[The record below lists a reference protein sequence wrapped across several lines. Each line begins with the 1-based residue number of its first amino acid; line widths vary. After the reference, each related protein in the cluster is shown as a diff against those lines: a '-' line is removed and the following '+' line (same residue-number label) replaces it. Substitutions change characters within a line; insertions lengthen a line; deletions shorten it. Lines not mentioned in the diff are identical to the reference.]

1 MHLSEI
7 WHSKKNDCRLSRTQ
21 VNTDPQ
27 VAGFKLDYMEVWNW
41 GTFNDKVYRMT
52 PHGNNSLLTGANASG
67 KSTLIDALLALLVP
81 LQNKRFYNQSSGAEK
96 KGNRTDITYF
106 FGNYGQQQEGES
118 GATSLKLRDKS
129 ARSVL
134 LATFNNSDGRVVTL
148 FQIRY
153 YSGEEL
159 RTVYGMAHKHLTIS
173 QNFATFDSN
182 GVWRKRMEKELNT
195 GSSKRIVE
203 FFNGP
208 KAYEEK
214 MLLVFGMRSDKAL
227 TLFNQIVGVKVLND
241 LDSFIRDNMLEE
253 RDAEEK
259 YKELRENFQ
268 NLMDAKTSIEKTK
281 EQIRQLES
289 IDRLAEDVLLIEK
302 SIKEL
307 QSEKDIVSYWFAVRT
322 VKLCQEHLERCKSE
336 LRQLDD
342 TIKANNAEKGRLDE
356 TKSNLEVAINSD
368 SVGQQIKDIE
378 KEIQNLKE
386 RFEER
391 KEKEEKY
398 NTLIHKLELPQG
410 VDSSTFQSN
419 KATAQKQK
427 MALQE
432 LLDNELAERK
442 RHLQNEKE
450 DIEANIKSH
459 VNTIKYLSEHN
470 NNISG
475 RVAEIRDEIIQ
486 HIGATADEIPFIGEL
501 IRLKDDEREW
511 ESAIERILHN
521 FALRLIVPEKYY
533 RKVNE
538 YVNYHNLRGRIV
550 YQRYNYDAALR
561 EFVNRHAQDNSLLN
575 KIEFK
580 PNAQYIDW
588 IEDRL
593 YSEFNYTCVDTL
605 EDFNHINEKA
615 VTKEGLIKA
624 KGGKHEKDDR
634 PEISRREH
642 YVLGWDNREKIA
654 AIKKEYDNL
663 CRQVTAKNKKI
674 KELDNKRKETEER
687 KETFSRLLDF
697 EKFDDIDWQSYSIRI
712 NEKKEEKKQL
722 ESTNDRVK
730 TLQELLEKVKLRI
743 KDIETQNQ
751 NISRK
756 QGMLDKDKKDTEER
770 CSKNSNALALM
781 DSVDVDEFEN
791 NHSELLLVGL
801 EDIEARHKSL
811 QNDIDKKIREKQAEK
826 SKKEDEAKSKI
837 IKFKNPTEE
846 ITTKFRNWRSDV
858 NSLPDSVEFISEYQ
872 NLLKKLNEE
881 ALPSFEKRFNK
892 YLHETVI
899 NNIYTF
905 RQFFKD
911 WESLINKTIN
921 QLNSYLRDIN
931 FNVYPE
937 TYIQLESS
945 KKRNVNIN
953 EFVQMLEKAIPNMRE
968 INSTIDGQRLHF
980 EQHVLP
986 LMQRLQDEKWRK
998 EVMDVRARFSYKA
1011 VEHYKADDQKRN
1023 TYESMG
1029 QLSGGEKA
1037 QLTYTIL
1044 GSAIAYQF
1052 GLTKHGCDS
1061 SFRFIAI
1068 DEAFRAQD
1076 EDKARYLI
1084 SLCKQL
1090 HLQLLVVTPSD
1101 NIHIVENDISYVHY
1115 VERKGNTSVLYNM
1128 PINQFKEE
1136 RQKTLE
1142 SK

>member
-1 MHLSEI
+1 MTHQTNLF
-7 WHSKKNDCRLSRTQ
+7 
-21 VNTDPQ
+21 NTDPQ

-81 LQNKRFYNQSSGAEK
+81 LQHKRFYNQSSGAEK

-148 FQIRY
+148 FQVRY

-356 TKSNLEVAINSD
+356 TKSDLEVAINSD

-427 MALQE
+427 VALQE

-538 YVNYHNLRGRIV
+538 YVNNHNLRGRIV

-634 PEISRREH
+634 PEISLREH

-697 EKFDDIDWQSYSIRI
+697 EKFDYIDWQSYSVRI
-712 NEKKEEKKQL
+712 NEKKEEKKKL

-730 TLQELLEKVKLRI
+730 TLQEQLEKVKLRI
-743 KDIETQNQ
+743 ADIETQNQ
-751 NISRK
+751 NLSRQ
-756 QGMLDKDKKDTEER
+756 QGMLDKAKKDTEER
-770 CSKNSNALALM
+770 CSKNSNTLALM

-811 QNDIDKKIREKQAEK
+811 QNDIDNKIRKKQAEK

-846 ITTKFRNWRSDV
+846 ITTKFRDWRSDV

-921 QLNSYLRDIN
+921 QLNSYLRNIN

-1011 VEHYKADDQKRN
+1011 VEHYKADDLKRN

-1115 VERKGNTSVLYNM
+1115 VERKDNTSVLYNM

-1136 RQKTLE
+1136 RQKVFE

>member
-1 MHLSEI
+1 MTHQTNLF
-7 WHSKKNDCRLSRTQ
+7 
-21 VNTDPQ
+21 NTDPQ

-148 FQIRY
+148 FQVRY

-182 GVWRKRMEKELNT
+182 GVWRKRLEKELNT

-268 NLMDAKTSIEKTK
+268 NLMDAKTNIEKTK
-281 EQIRQLES
+281 EQIRQLEP

-307 QSEKDIVSYWFAVRT
+307 QSEKDIISYWFAVRT

-336 LRQLDD
+336 LCQLDD
-342 TIKANNAEKGRLDE
+342 TIKANNAEKRRLDE
-356 TKSNLEVAINSD
+356 TKSSLEVAINSD

-378 KEIQNLKE
+378 KEIQNIKE

-391 KEKEEKY
+391 KKNEEKY

-419 KATAQKQK
+419 KVTFQKK
-427 MALQE
+427 KVALQE

-450 DIEANIKSH
+450 DIEANIKNH
-459 VNTIKYLSEHN
+459 FETIKYLREHK

-501 IRLKDDEREW
+501 IRLKDDERKW

-533 RKVNE
+533 RQVNE
-538 YVNYHNLRGRIV
+538 YVNNHNLRGRIV

-663 CRQVTAKNKKI
+663 CRQVTAK
-674 KELDNKRKETEER
+674 KEEINELNNKRKETEER

-697 EKFDDIDWQSYSIRI
+697 EKFDDIDWLSYSIRI
-712 NEKKEEKKQL
+712 NEKNEEKKQL

-730 TLQELLEKVKLRI
+730 TLQQQLEKVKQTISEIEDRKENLYGSKALLQ
-743 KDIETQNQ
+743 KDEEETQ
-751 NISRK
+751 K
-756 QGMLDKDKKDTEER
+756 R
-770 CSKNSNALALM
+770 CSDNTNALASM
-781 DSVDVDEFEN
+781 NPVDVDEFEN

-801 EDIEARHKSL
+801 ADMVARHKSL
-811 QNDIDKKIREKQAEK
+811 QNDIDNKIKNKQTEKN
-826 SKKEDEAKSKI
+826 KKENEGRSKI
-837 IKFKNPTEE
+837 IIFKNHSEE
-846 ITTKFRNWRSDV
+846 ITTKFRDWRSDV
-858 NSLPDSVEFISEYQ
+858 NSLPDSVELISEYQ
-872 NLLKKLNEE
+872 TFLKKLNEE

-968 INSTIDGQRLHF
+968 INSTIDGQRIHF

-986 LMQRLQDEKWRK
+986 LMQRLEDEKWRK

-1101 NIHIVENDISYVHY
+1101 NIHIVEGDISYVHY

-1136 RQKTLE
+1136 RQKTFE

>member
-1 MHLSEI
+1 MTHQTNLF
-7 WHSKKNDCRLSRTQ
+7 
-21 VNTDPQ
+21 NTDPQ

-41 GTFNDKVYRMT
+41 GTFNDKVYRMN

-96 KGNRTDITYF
+96 KGKRTDITYF

-118 GATSLKLRDKS
+118 GASSLKLRDKS

-281 EQIRQLES
+281 EQIRQLEP

-307 QSEKDIVSYWFAVRT
+307 QSEKDIISYWFAVRT

-419 KATAQKQK
+419 KAPAQKQK
-427 MALQE
+427 VALQE

-538 YVNYHNLRGRIV
+538 YVNNHNLRGRIV

-730 TLQELLEKVKLRI
+730 TLQEQLEKVKLRI

-770 CSKNSNALALM
+770 CSKNSKALALM

-811 QNDIDKKIREKQAEK
+811 QNDIDDKIRKQQAEK

-846 ITTKFRNWRSDV
+846 ITTKFRDWRSDV

>member
-1 MHLSEI
+1 MTHQTNLF
-7 WHSKKNDCRLSRTQ
+7 
-21 VNTDPQ
+21 NTDPQ

-634 PEISRREH
+634 QEINRREH

-663 CRQVTAKNKKI
+663 CRQVTAKNKEI
-674 KELDNKRKETEER
+674 KEFDNKRKETEER

-697 EKFDDIDWQSYSIRI
+697 EKFDYIDWQSYSVRI

-730 TLQELLEKVKLRI
+730 TLQEQLEKVKLRI

-770 CSKNSNALALM
+770 CSENSNALALM

-811 QNDIDKKIREKQAEK
+811 QNDIDNKIRKKQAEK

-846 ITTKFRNWRSDV
+846 ITTKFRDWRSDV

-872 NLLKKLNEE
+872 TFLKKLNEE

-1115 VERKGNTSVLYNM
+1115 VERKDNTSVLYNM

>member
-1 MHLSEI
+1 MTHQTNLF
-7 WHSKKNDCRLSRTQ
+7 
-21 VNTDPQ
+21 NTDPQ

-148 FQIRY
+148 FQVRY

-159 RTVYGMAHKHLTIS
+159 RTVYGMAHKPLTIS
-173 QNFATFDSN
+173 QNFAAFDSN
-182 GVWRKRMEKELNT
+182 GVWRKRMEKELNSE
-195 GSSKRIVE
+195 SSKRIIE

-214 MLLVFGMRSDKAL
+214 MLLEFGMRSDKAL

-281 EQIRQLES
+281 EQIRQLEP
-289 IDRLAEDVLLIEK
+289 IDRLAEDILLTDK

-322 VKLCQEHLERCKSE
+322 VKLCQEHLERCKSK

-342 TIKANNAEKGRLDE
+342 TINANNAEKIRLDE
-356 TKSNLEVAINSD
+356 KKSDLEVAIKSD
-368 SVGQQIKDIE
+368 TVGQQIKDIE
-378 KEIQNLKE
+378 KEIQNLTE

-391 KEKEEKY
+391 KKKEEKY
-398 NTLIHKLELPQG
+398 NILIHKLELPQ
-410 VDSSTFQSN
+410 DIDPSTFEKN
-419 KATAQKQK
+419 KTTAKEQKK
-427 MALQE
+427 ILTKK
-432 LLDNELAERK
+432 LDNELAERK
-442 RHLQNEKE
+442 RHLQNEKD
-450 DIEANIKSH
+450 DIEANIKNC
-459 VNTIKYLSEHN
+459 VETIKYLREHN

-533 RKVNE
+533 RQVNE
-538 YVNYHNLRGRIV
+538 YVNNHNLRGRIV
-550 YQRYNYDAALR
+550 YQRYNYSAALR
-561 EFVNRHAQDNSLLN
+561 EFTNRQAQDNSLLN

-580 PNAQYIDW
+580 PNDQYIDW
-588 IEDRL
+588 LEDRL
-593 YSEFNYTCVDTL
+593 HSEFNYACVDTL
-605 EDFNHINEKA
+605 EGFNHIDEKA

-624 KGGKHEKDDR
+624 RGGKHEKDDR
-634 PEISRREH
+634 PEINRREH

-663 CRQVTAKNKKI
+663 YRQVTAKNKEI

-697 EKFDDIDWQSYSIRI
+697 EKFDYIDWQSYSVRI
-712 NEKKEEKKQL
+712 NEKKEEKKKL

-730 TLQELLEKVKLRI
+730 TLQEQLEKVKLRI
-743 KDIETQNQ
+743 TDIETQNQ
-751 NISRK
+751 NLSRQ
-756 QGMLDKDKKDTEER
+756 QGMLDKAKKDTEER
-770 CSKNSNALALM
+770 CSESSNALALM

-791 NHSELLLVGL
+791 SNPDLLLVRL
-801 EDIEARHKSL
+801 ADIETRLKSM
-811 QNDIDKKIREKQAEK
+811 QNDIDNKIRNKQAEK
-826 SKKEDEAKSKI
+826 NRKEYEAKSKI

-846 ITTKFRNWRSDV
+846 ITTKFRDWRSDV

-872 NLLKKLNEE
+872 TLLKKLNEE
-881 ALPSFEKRFNK
+881 ALPSFEKKFNK
-892 YLHETVI
+892 YLQERLI

-921 QLNSYLRDIN
+921 QLNSYLKDIN

-953 EFVQMLEKAIPNMRE
+953 EFVQMLEKAIPNLRE
-968 INSTIDGQRLHF
+968 INSTIDGQRIHF
-980 EQHVLP
+980 EQNILP
-986 LMQRLQDEKWRK
+986 LMQRLQDEQWRK

-1011 VEHYKADDQKRN
+1011 VEYYKADDLKRN

-1115 VERKGNTSVLYNM
+1115 VERKGNASVLYNM

>member
-1 MHLSEI
+1 MTHQTNLF
-7 WHSKKNDCRLSRTQ
+7 
-21 VNTDPQ
+21 NTDPQ

-41 GTFNDKVYRMT
+41 GTFNDKVYRMN

-118 GATSLKLRDKS
+118 GATSLKLRNKS

-134 LATFNNSDGRVVTL
+134 LATFNNSDDRVVTL
-148 FQIRY
+148 FQVRY

-173 QNFATFDSN
+173 QNFADFDLN

-281 EQIRQLES
+281 EQIRQLEP
-289 IDRLAEDVLLIEK
+289 IDRLAEDILLTDK

-307 QSEKDIVSYWFAVRT
+307 QSEKDIVSYWFAVKT
-322 VKLCQEHLERCKSE
+322 VKLCQEKLERCKSE

-342 TIKANNAEKGRLDE
+342 TIKANNAEKERLEE
-356 TKSNLEVAINSD
+356 TKSSLEVAINSD
-368 SVGQQIKDIE
+368 SVGQQIKNIE
-378 KEIQNLKE
+378 KEIQNLTE

-391 KEKEEKY
+391 KKKEEKY
-398 NTLIHKLELPQG
+398 NTLIHKLELPQD

-427 MALQE
+427 VALQE

-450 DIEANIKSH
+450 DIEAYIKTH
-459 VNTIKYLSEHN
+459 VDTIKYLREHN

-533 RKVNE
+533 RQVNE
-538 YVNYHNLRGRIV
+538 YVNNHNLRGRIV

-561 EFVNRHAQDNSLLN
+561 EFVNKHAQDNSLLN

-634 PEISRREH
+634 PEINRREH

-663 CRQVTAKNKKI
+663 CSKVTAKKKEI
-674 KELDNKRKETEER
+674 KELDNKKKETEER

-712 NEKKEEKKQL
+712 NEKNEEKKQL

-730 TLQELLEKVKLRI
+730 TLQQQLEKVKLRI
-743 KDIETQNQ
+743 IDIETQNQ
-751 NISRK
+751 NLSRQ

-770 CSKNSNALALM
+770 CSENSNALALM
-781 DSVDVDEFEN
+781 DSVDVEEFEN
-791 NHSELLLVGL
+791 SNPDLLLVEL
-801 EDIEARHKSL
+801 ADLEARL
-811 QNDIDKKIREKQAEK
+811 RYMQNDIDNKIRNKQAEK
-826 SKKEDEAKSKI
+826 NRKEYEAKSKI

-846 ITTKFRNWRSDV
+846 ITTKFRDWRSDV
-858 NSLPDSVEFISEYQ
+858 NSLPDSVELISEYQ
-872 NLLKKLNEE
+872 TFLKKLNEE

-911 WESLINKTIN
+911 WESFINKTIE

-953 EFVQMLEKAIPNMRE
+953 EFVQILEKAIPNMRE

-986 LMQRLQDEKWRK
+986 LMQLLQDEKWRK

-1136 RQKTLE
+1136 RQKTFE

>member
-1 MHLSEI
+1 MTHQTNLF
-7 WHSKKNDCRLSRTQ
+7 
-21 VNTDPQ
+21 NTDPQ

-41 GTFNDKVYRMT
+41 GTFNDKVYRMN

-67 KSTLIDALLALLVP
+67 KSTLIDALLALIVP

-106 FGNYGQQQEGES
+106 FGNYGQQQEGEA

-148 FQIRY
+148 FQVRY

-173 QNFATFDSN
+173 QNFAAFDSN

-214 MLLVFGMRSDKAL
+214 ILLVFGMRSDKAL

-241 LDSFIRDNMLEE
+241 LDSFIRDNMLEARE
-253 RDAEEK
+253 AEEK

-281 EQIRQLES
+281 EQIRQLEP

-307 QSEKDIVSYWFAVRT
+307 QSEKYIVSYWFAVRT

-342 TIKANNAEKGRLDE
+342 TIKDNNAEKRRLDE
-356 TKSNLEVAINSD
+356 AKSSLEIAINSD

-378 KEIQNLKE
+378 KEIQNLTE

-391 KEKEEKY
+391 KKKEETY

-410 VDSSTFQSN
+410 VDFSTFQSN

-427 MALQE
+427 VALQE

-459 VNTIKYLSEHN
+459 VETIKYLHEHN

-521 FALRLIVPEKYY
+521 FALWLIVPEKYY

-538 YVNYHNLRGRIV
+538 YVNNHNLRGRIV
-550 YQRYNYDAALR
+550 YQRYNYSAALR
-561 EFVNRHAQDNSLLN
+561 EFANRLAQDNSLLN

-580 PNAQYIDW
+580 PNARYIDW

-634 PEISRREH
+634 PEINRREH

-663 CRQVTAKNKKI
+663 CRQVTAKNKEI

-687 KETFSRLLDF
+687 KEAFSSLLNFD
-697 EKFDDIDWQSYSIRI
+697 KFDDIDWQSYSIRI
-712 NEKKEEKKQL
+712 NEKKEEKKKL

-730 TLQELLEKVKLRI
+730 TLQEQLVLVKQRI
-743 KDIETQNQ
+743 TDIETQNQ
-751 NISRK
+751 NLSRQ
-756 QGMLDKDKKDTEER
+756 QGMLDKAKKDTEER
-770 CSKNSNALALM
+770 CSENSNALALM

-791 NHSELLLVGL
+791 SNPDLLLVGL
-801 EDIEARHKSL
+801 ADIETRLKSM
-811 QNDIDKKIREKQAEK
+811 QNDIDNKIKNKQAEK
-826 SKKEDEAKSKI
+826 NRKEYEAKSKI
-837 IKFKNPTEE
+837 MKFKNPTEE
-846 ITTKFRNWRSDV
+846 ITTKFRDWRSDV

-872 NLLKKLNEE
+872 TLLKKLNKE
-881 ALPSFEKRFNK
+881 ALPSFEKKFNK
-892 YLHETVI
+892 YLHDTLI

-911 WESLINKTIN
+911 WESLINKTIE
-921 QLNSYLRDIN
+921 QLNSYLKDID

-945 KKRNVNIN
+945 KKRNVNMN
-953 EFVQMLEKAIPNMRE
+953 EFVQMLEKAIPNLRE
-968 INSTIDGQRLHF
+968 INSTIDGQRIHF

-986 LMQRLQDEKWRK
+986 LMQRLEDEKWRR

-1011 VEHYKADDQKRN
+1011 VEYNKADNLKRN

-1136 RQKTLE
+1136 RQKTFE

>member
-1 MHLSEI
+1 MTHQTNLF
-7 WHSKKNDCRLSRTQ
+7 
-21 VNTDPQ
+21 NTDPQ

-561 EFVNRHAQDNSLLN
+561 EFVNRHAHDNSLLN

-730 TLQELLEKVKLRI
+730 TLQKLLEKVKLRI

-846 ITTKFRNWRSDV
+846 ITTKFRDWRSDV

-968 INSTIDGQRLHF
+968 INSTIDDQRLHF

>member
-1 MHLSEI
+1 MTHQTNLF
-7 WHSKKNDCRLSRTQ
+7 
-21 VNTDPQ
+21 NTDPQ

-41 GTFNDKVYRMT
+41 GTFNDKVYRMN

-106 FGNYGQQQEGES
+106 FGNYGQQQEGEA

-148 FQIRY
+148 FQVRY

-173 QNFATFDSN
+173 QNFAAFDSN

-214 MLLVFGMRSDKAL
+214 ILLVFGMRSDKAL

-241 LDSFIRDNMLEE
+241 LDSFIRDNMLEARE
-253 RDAEEK
+253 AEEK

-281 EQIRQLES
+281 EQIRQLEP

-307 QSEKDIVSYWFAVRT
+307 QSEKYIVSYWFAVRT

-342 TIKANNAEKGRLDE
+342 TIKANNAEKRRLDE
-356 TKSNLEVAINSD
+356 AKSSLEIAINSD

-378 KEIQNLKE
+378 KEIQNLTE

-391 KEKEEKY
+391 KKKEETY

-410 VDSSTFQSN
+410 VDFSTFQSN

-427 MALQE
+427 VALQE

-459 VNTIKYLSEHN
+459 VETIKYLHEHN

-521 FALRLIVPEKYY
+521 FALWLIVPEKYY

-538 YVNYHNLRGRIV
+538 YVNNHNLRGRIV
-550 YQRYNYDAALR
+550 YQRYNYSAALR
-561 EFVNRHAQDNSLLN
+561 EFANRLAQDNSLLN

-580 PNAQYIDW
+580 PNARYIDW

-634 PEISRREH
+634 PEINRREH

-663 CRQVTAKNKKI
+663 CRQVTAKNKEI
-674 KELDNKRKETEER
+674 KELDNKRKETEKR
-687 KETFSRLLDF
+687 KEAFSSLLNFD
-697 EKFDDIDWQSYSIRI
+697 KFDDIDWQSYSIRI
-712 NEKKEEKKQL
+712 NEKKEEKKKL

-730 TLQELLEKVKLRI
+730 TLQEQLEKVTRSKL
-743 KDIETQNQ
+743 DF
-751 NISRK
+751 
-756 QGMLDKDKKDTEER
+756 D
-770 CSKNSNALALM
+770 
-781 DSVDVDEFEN
+781 
-791 NHSELLLVGL
+791 
-801 EDIEARHKSL
+801 
-811 QNDIDKKIREKQAEK
+811 
-826 SKKEDEAKSKI
+826 
-837 IKFKNPTEE
+837 
-846 ITTKFRNWRSDV
+846 
-858 NSLPDSVEFISEYQ
+858 
-872 NLLKKLNEE
+872 
-881 ALPSFEKRFNK
+881 
-892 YLHETVI
+892 
-899 NNIYTF
+899 
-905 RQFFKD
+905 
-911 WESLINKTIN
+911 
-921 QLNSYLRDIN
+921 
-931 FNVYPE
+931 
-937 TYIQLESS
+937 
-945 KKRNVNIN
+945 
-953 EFVQMLEKAIPNMRE
+953 
-968 INSTIDGQRLHF
+968 
-980 EQHVLP
+980 
-986 LMQRLQDEKWRK
+986 
-998 EVMDVRARFSYKA
+998 
-1011 VEHYKADDQKRN
+1011 
-1023 TYESMG
+1023 
-1029 QLSGGEKA
+1029 
-1037 QLTYTIL
+1037 
-1044 GSAIAYQF
+1044 
-1052 GLTKHGCDS
+1052 
-1061 SFRFIAI
+1061 
-1068 DEAFRAQD
+1068 
-1076 EDKARYLI
+1076 
-1084 SLCKQL
+1084 
-1090 HLQLLVVTPSD
+1090 
-1101 NIHIVENDISYVHY
+1101 
-1115 VERKGNTSVLYNM
+1115 
-1128 PINQFKEE
+1128 
-1136 RQKTLE
+1136 
-1142 SK
+1142 

>member
-1 MHLSEI
+1 MTHQTNLF
-7 WHSKKNDCRLSRTQ
+7 
-21 VNTDPQ
+21 NTDPQ
-27 VAGFKLDYMEVWNW
+27 VAGFKPDYMEVWNW

-148 FQIRY
+148 FQVRY

-182 GVWRKRMEKELNT
+182 GVWRKRLEKELNT

-268 NLMDAKTSIEKTK
+268 NLMDAKTNIEKTK
-281 EQIRQLES
+281 EQIRQLEP

-307 QSEKDIVSYWFAVRT
+307 QSEKDIISYWFAVRT

-336 LRQLDD
+336 LCQLDD
-342 TIKANNAEKGRLDE
+342 TIKANNAEKRRLDE
-356 TKSNLEVAINSD
+356 TKSSLEVAINSD

-378 KEIQNLKE
+378 KEIQNIKE

-391 KEKEEKY
+391 KKNEEKY

-419 KATAQKQK
+419 KVTFQKK
-427 MALQE
+427 KVALQE

-450 DIEANIKSH
+450 DIEANIKNH
-459 VNTIKYLSEHN
+459 FETIKYLREHK

-501 IRLKDDEREW
+501 IRLKDDERKW

-533 RKVNE
+533 RQVNE
-538 YVNYHNLRGRIV
+538 YVNNHNLRGRIV

-663 CRQVTAKNKKI
+663 CRQVTAK
-674 KELDNKRKETEER
+674 KEEINELNNKRKETEER

-712 NEKKEEKKQL
+712 NEKNEEKKQL

-730 TLQELLEKVKLRI
+730 TLQQQLEKVKQTISEIEDRKENLYGSKALLQ
-743 KDIETQNQ
+743 KDEEETQ
-751 NISRK
+751 K
-756 QGMLDKDKKDTEER
+756 R
-770 CSKNSNALALM
+770 CSDNTNALASM
-781 DSVDVDEFEN
+781 NPVDVDEFEN

-801 EDIEARHKSL
+801 ADMVARHKSL
-811 QNDIDKKIREKQAEK
+811 QNDIDNKIKNKQTEKN
-826 SKKEDEAKSKI
+826 KKENEGRSKI
-837 IKFKNPTEE
+837 IIFKNPSEE
-846 ITTKFRNWRSDV
+846 ITTKFRDWRSDV
-858 NSLPDSVEFISEYQ
+858 NSLPDSVELISEYQ
-872 NLLKKLNEE
+872 TFLKKLNEE

-968 INSTIDGQRLHF
+968 INSTIDGQRIHF

-986 LMQRLQDEKWRK
+986 LMQRLEDEKWRK

-1101 NIHIVENDISYVHY
+1101 NIHIVEGDISYVHY

-1136 RQKTLE
+1136 RQKTFE

>member
-1 MHLSEI
+1 MTHQTNLF
-7 WHSKKNDCRLSRTQ
+7 
-21 VNTDPQ
+21 NTDQQ

-41 GTFNDKVYRMT
+41 GTFNDKVYRMN

-118 GATSLKLRDKS
+118 GASSLKLRDKS

-148 FQIRY
+148 FQVRY

-281 EQIRQLES
+281 EQIRQLEP

-307 QSEKDIVSYWFAVRT
+307 QSEKDIISYWFAVRT
-322 VKLCQEHLERCKSE
+322 VKLCQEKLERCKSE

-342 TIKANNAEKGRLDE
+342 TIKANNAEKRRLDE
-356 TKSNLEVAINSD
+356 EKSSLEVAINSD

-378 KEIQNLKE
+378 KEIQNLTERFKE
-386 RFEER
+386 RKR
-391 KEKEEKY
+391 KEEKY
-398 NTLIHKLELPQG
+398 NTLIHKLELPQD

-427 MALQE
+427 VALQE

-450 DIEANIKSH
+450 DIEANINSH
-459 VNTIKYLSEHN
+459 FETIKYLREHK

-501 IRLKDDEREW
+501 IRLKDDERKW

-533 RKVNE
+533 RQVNE
-538 YVNYHNLRGRIV
+538 YVNNHNLRGRIV

-642 YVLGWDNREKIA
+642 YVLGWDNHEKIA
-654 AIKKEYDNL
+654 AIKKEYENL
-663 CRQVTAKNKKI
+663 CSKVKAKNKEI

-712 NEKKEEKKQL
+712 NEKNEEKKQL

-730 TLQELLEKVKLRI
+730 TLQEQLEKVKQTI
-743 KDIETQNQ
+743 SDIED
-751 NISRK
+751 RK
-756 QGMLDKDKKDTEER
+756 ENLYGSKALLLKDEEETKKR
-770 CSKNSNALALM
+770 CSDNTNAQASM
-781 DSVDVDEFEN
+781 KPVDVDEFEN

-801 EDIEARHKSL
+801 EDIEARYKSL
-811 QNDIDKKIREKQAEK
+811 QNDIDNKIRNKQAEK
-826 SKKEDEAKSKI
+826 SKKENEGRSKI

-846 ITTKFRNWRSDV
+846 ITTKFRDWRSDV

-872 NLLKKLNEE
+872 TFLKKLNEE

>member
-1 MHLSEI
+1 MTHQTNLF
-7 WHSKKNDCRLSRTQ
+7 
-21 VNTDPQ
+21 NTDPQ

-148 FQIRY
+148 FQVRY

-182 GVWRKRMEKELNT
+182 GVWRKRLEKELNT

-268 NLMDAKTSIEKTK
+268 NLMDAKTNIEKTK
-281 EQIRQLES
+281 EQIRQLEP

-307 QSEKDIVSYWFAVRT
+307 QSEKDIISYWFAVRT

-336 LRQLDD
+336 LCQLDD
-342 TIKANNAEKGRLDE
+342 TIKANNAEKRRLDE
-356 TKSNLEVAINSD
+356 TKSSLEVAINSD

-378 KEIQNLKE
+378 KEIQNIKE

-391 KEKEEKY
+391 KKNEEKY

-419 KATAQKQK
+419 KVTFQKK
-427 MALQE
+427 KVALQE

-450 DIEANIKSH
+450 DIEANIKNH
-459 VNTIKYLSEHN
+459 FETIKYLREHK

-501 IRLKDDEREW
+501 IRLKDDERKW

-533 RKVNE
+533 RQVNE
-538 YVNYHNLRGRIV
+538 YVNNHNLRGRIV

-663 CRQVTAKNKKI
+663 CRQVTAK
-674 KELDNKRKETEER
+674 KEEINELNNKRKETEER

-712 NEKKEEKKQL
+712 NEKNEEKKQL

-730 TLQELLEKVKLRI
+730 TLQQQLEKVKQTISEIEDRKENLYGSKALLQ
-743 KDIETQNQ
+743 KDEEETQ
-751 NISRK
+751 K
-756 QGMLDKDKKDTEER
+756 R
-770 CSKNSNALALM
+770 CSDNTNALASM
-781 DSVDVDEFEN
+781 NPVAVDEFEN

-801 EDIEARHKSL
+801 ADMVARHKSL
-811 QNDIDKKIREKQAEK
+811 QNDIDNKIKNKQTEKN
-826 SKKEDEAKSKI
+826 KKENEGRSKI
-837 IKFKNPTEE
+837 IIFKNPSEE
-846 ITTKFRNWRSDV
+846 ITTKFRDWRSDV
-858 NSLPDSVEFISEYQ
+858 NSLPDSVELISEYQ
-872 NLLKKLNEE
+872 TFLKKLNEE

-968 INSTIDGQRLHF
+968 INSTIDGQRIHF

-986 LMQRLQDEKWRK
+986 LMQRLEDEKWRK

-1101 NIHIVENDISYVHY
+1101 NIHIVEGDISYVHY

-1136 RQKTLE
+1136 RQKTFE

>member
-1 MHLSEI
+1 MTHQTNLF
-7 WHSKKNDCRLSRTQ
+7 
-21 VNTDPQ
+21 NTDPQ

-41 GTFNDKVYRMT
+41 GTFNDKVYRMN

-106 FGNYGQQQEGES
+106 FGNYGQQQEGEA

-148 FQIRY
+148 FQVRY

-173 QNFATFDSN
+173 QNFAAFDSN

-214 MLLVFGMRSDKAL
+214 ILLVFGMRSDKAL

-268 NLMDAKTSIEKTK
+268 NLMDAKTNIEKTK
-281 EQIRQLES
+281 EQIRQLEP

-322 VKLCQEHLERCKSE
+322 VKLCQEHLESCKSE

-342 TIKANNAEKGRLDE
+342 RIKANNAEKRRLDE
-356 TKSNLEVAINSD
+356 EKSSLEVAINSD

-378 KEIQNLKE
+378 KEILNLTE

-391 KEKEEKY
+391 KKKEEKY

-427 MALQE
+427 VALQE
-432 LLDNELAERK
+432 LLDNELSERN
-442 RHLQNEKE
+442 RHLKNEKE
-450 DIEANIKSH
+450 DIKANIKSH
-459 VNTIKYLSEHN
+459 AETIKYLHEHN

-501 IRLKDDEREW
+501 ISLKDDEREW

-533 RKVNE
+533 RQVNE
-538 YVNYHNLRGRIV
+538 YVNNHNLRGRIV
-550 YQRYNYDAALR
+550 YQRYNYSAALR
-561 EFVNRHAQDNSLLN
+561 EFANRQAQDNSLLN
-575 KIEFK
+575 KIDFK
-580 PNAQYIDW
+580 PNAKYIDW

-605 EDFNHINEKA
+605 EDFNHINENA

-624 KGGKHEKDDR
+624 RGGKHEKDDR
-634 PEISRREH
+634 REINRREH

-654 AIKKEYDNL
+654 AIKKEYENL
-663 CRQVTAKNKKI
+663 LSQLTIKNNDL

-712 NEKKEEKKQL
+712 NEKNEEKKQL

-730 TLQELLEKVKLRI
+730 TLQQQLEKIKLRI
-743 KDIETQNQ
+743 TDIETQNQ
-751 NISRK
+751 NLSRQ
-756 QGMLDKDKKDTEER
+756 QGVLDKAKKDTEER
-770 CSKNSNALALM
+770 CSENSNALALM
-781 DSVDVDEFEN
+781 DTVDVDEFEN
-791 NHSELLLVGL
+791 SNPDLLLVGL
-801 EDIEARHKSL
+801 ADLEARLRSM
-811 QNDIDKKIREKQAEK
+811 QNKVDNKIKNKQTEKNR
-826 SKKEDEAKSKI
+826 KENEVRSKI
-837 IKFKNPTEE
+837 IKFKNPSEE
-846 ITTKFRNWRSDV
+846 ITTKFRDWRSDV

-872 NLLKKLNEE
+872 TFLKKLNEE

-911 WESLINKTIN
+911 WESLINKTIK

-968 INSTIDGQRLHF
+968 INSTIDGQRIHF

-986 LMQRLQDEKWRK
+986 LMQRLQDEMWRK

-1011 VEHYKADDQKRN
+1011 VELYKADDQKRN

-1101 NIHIVENDISYVHY
+1101 NIHIVEKDISYVHY
-1115 VERKGNTSVLYNM
+1115 VERKGNASVLYNM

-1136 RQKTLE
+1136 RQKTFE

>member
-1 MHLSEI
+1 MTHQTNLF
-7 WHSKKNDCRLSRTQ
+7 
-21 VNTDPQ
+21 NTDPQ
-27 VAGFKLDYMEVWNW
+27 VAGFKLDCMEVWNW

-81 LQNKRFYNQSSGAEK
+81 LQHKRFYNQSSGAEK

-148 FQIRY
+148 FQVRY

-173 QNFATFDSN
+173 QNFAAFDSN
-182 GVWRKRMEKELNT
+182 GVWRKQMEKEMNS

-268 NLMDAKTSIEKTK
+268 NLMDAKTNIEKTK
-281 EQIRQLES
+281 EQIRQLEP

-302 SIKEL
+302 SIKEQ
-307 QSEKDIVSYWFAVRT
+307 QSEKDIISYWFAVRT
-322 VKLCQEHLERCKSE
+322 VKLCQEHLERCNSE

-378 KEIQNLKE
+378 KEITNLTE

-427 MALQE
+427 VALQE

-538 YVNYHNLRGRIV
+538 YVNNHNLRGRIV

-654 AIKKEYDNL
+654 AIKKEYENL
-663 CRQVTAKNKKI
+663 CSQLTVKNNEI

-697 EKFDDIDWQSYSIRI
+697 EKFDYIDWQSYSVRI
-712 NEKKEEKKQL
+712 NEKKEEKKKL

-730 TLQELLEKVKLRI
+730 TLQEQLEKVKQTI
-743 KDIETQNQ
+743 SDIED
-751 NISRK
+751 RK
-756 QGMLDKDKKDTEER
+756 ENLYGSKALLLKDEEETKKR
-770 CSKNSNALALM
+770 CSYNTNAQASM
-781 DSVDVDEFEN
+781 KPVDVDEFEN

-811 QNDIDKKIREKQAEK
+811 QNDIDNKIRNKQAEK

-846 ITTKFRNWRSDV
+846 ITTKFRDWRSDV

-872 NLLKKLNEE
+872 TFLKKLNKE

-892 YLHETVI
+892 YLQETVI

-1011 VEHYKADDQKRN
+1011 VEHYKADDLKRN

>member
-1 MHLSEI
+1 MTHQTNLF
-7 WHSKKNDCRLSRTQ
+7 
-21 VNTDPQ
+21 NTDPQ

-41 GTFNDKVYRMT
+41 GTFNDKVYRMN

-67 KSTLIDALLALLVP
+67 KSTLIDALLALIVP

-106 FGNYGQQQEGES
+106 FGNYGQQQEGEA

-148 FQIRY
+148 FQVRY

-173 QNFATFDSN
+173 QNFAAFDSN

-214 MLLVFGMRSDKAL
+214 ILLVFGMRSDKAL

-241 LDSFIRDNMLEE
+241 LDSFIRDNMLEARE
-253 RDAEEK
+253 AEEK

-281 EQIRQLES
+281 EQIRQLEP

-307 QSEKDIVSYWFAVRT
+307 QSEKYIVSYWFAVRT

-342 TIKANNAEKGRLDE
+342 TIKDNNAEKRRLDE
-356 TKSNLEVAINSD
+356 AKSSLEIAINSD

-378 KEIQNLKE
+378 KEIQNLTE

-391 KEKEEKY
+391 KKKEETY

-410 VDSSTFQSN
+410 VDFSTFQSN

-427 MALQE
+427 VALQE

-459 VNTIKYLSEHN
+459 VETIKYLHEHN

-521 FALRLIVPEKYY
+521 FALWLIVPEKYY

-538 YVNYHNLRGRIV
+538 YVNNHNLRGRIV
-550 YQRYNYDAALR
+550 YQRYNYSAALR
-561 EFVNRHAQDNSLLN
+561 EFANRLAQDNSLLN

-580 PNAQYIDW
+580 PNARYIDW

-634 PEISRREH
+634 PEINRREH

-663 CRQVTAKNKKI
+663 CRQVTAKNKEI

-687 KETFSRLLDF
+687 KEAFSSLLNFD
-697 EKFDDIDWQSYSIRI
+697 KFDDIDWQSYSIRI
-712 NEKKEEKKQL
+712 NEKKEEKKKL

-730 TLQELLEKVKLRI
+730 TLQEQLEKVKQRI
-743 KDIETQNQ
+743 TDIETQNQ
-751 NISRK
+751 NLSRQ
-756 QGMLDKDKKDTEER
+756 QGMLDKAKKDTEER
-770 CSKNSNALALM
+770 CSENSNALALM

-791 NHSELLLVGL
+791 SNPDLLLVGL
-801 EDIEARHKSL
+801 ADIETRLKSM
-811 QNDIDKKIREKQAEK
+811 QNDIDNKIKNKQAEK
-826 SKKEDEAKSKI
+826 NRKEYEAKSKI
-837 IKFKNPTEE
+837 MKFKNPTEE
-846 ITTKFRNWRSDV
+846 ITTKFRDWRSDV

-872 NLLKKLNEE
+872 TLLKKLNKE
-881 ALPSFEKRFNK
+881 ALPSFEKKFNK
-892 YLHETVI
+892 YLHDTLI

-911 WESLINKTIN
+911 WESLINKTIE
-921 QLNSYLRDIN
+921 QLNSYLKDID

-945 KKRNVNIN
+945 KKRNVNMN
-953 EFVQMLEKAIPNMRE
+953 EFVQMLEKAIPNLRE
-968 INSTIDGQRLHF
+968 INSTIDGQRIHF

-986 LMQRLQDEKWRK
+986 LMQRLEDEKWRR

-1011 VEHYKADDQKRN
+1011 VEYNKADNLKRN

-1068 DEAFRAQD
+1068 DEVFRAQD

-1136 RQKTLE
+1136 RQKTFE

>member
-1 MHLSEI
+1 MTHQTNLF
-7 WHSKKNDCRLSRTQ
+7 
-21 VNTDPQ
+21 NTDPQ

-41 GTFNDKVYRMT
+41 GTFNDKVYRMN

-106 FGNYGQQQEGES
+106 FGNYGQQQEGEA

-148 FQIRY
+148 FQVRY

-173 QNFATFDSN
+173 QNFAAFDSN

-214 MLLVFGMRSDKAL
+214 ILLVFGMRSDKAL

-241 LDSFIRDNMLEE
+241 LDSFIRDNMLEARE
-253 RDAEEK
+253 AEEK

-268 NLMDAKTSIEKTK
+268 NLMDAKTSIEKTN
-281 EQIRQLES
+281 EQIRQLEP

-307 QSEKDIVSYWFAVRT
+307 QSEKYIVSYWFAVRT
-322 VKLCQEHLERCKSE
+322 VKLCQEHLEKCKSE

-342 TIKANNAEKGRLDE
+342 TIKANNAEKRRLDE
-356 TKSNLEVAINSD
+356 AKSSLEIAINSD

-378 KEIQNLKE
+378 KEIQNLTE

-391 KEKEEKY
+391 KKKEETY

-410 VDSSTFQSN
+410 VDFSTFQSN

-427 MALQE
+427 VALQE

-459 VNTIKYLSEHN
+459 VETIKYLHEHN

-521 FALRLIVPEKYY
+521 FALWLIVPEKYY

-538 YVNYHNLRGRIV
+538 YVNNHNLRGRIV
-550 YQRYNYDAALR
+550 YQRYNYSAALR
-561 EFVNRHAQDNSLLN
+561 EFANRLAQDNSLLN

-580 PNAQYIDW
+580 TNARYIDW

-634 PEISRREH
+634 PEINRREH

-663 CRQVTAKNKKI
+663 CRQVTAKNKEI
-674 KELDNKRKETEER
+674 KELDNKIKETEER
-687 KETFSRLLDF
+687 KEAFSSLLNFD
-697 EKFDDIDWQSYSIRI
+697 KFDDIDWQSYSIRI
-712 NEKKEEKKQL
+712 NEKKEEKKKL

-730 TLQELLEKVKLRI
+730 TLQEQLEKVTRSKL
-743 KDIETQNQ
+743 DF
-751 NISRK
+751 
-756 QGMLDKDKKDTEER
+756 D
-770 CSKNSNALALM
+770 
-781 DSVDVDEFEN
+781 
-791 NHSELLLVGL
+791 
-801 EDIEARHKSL
+801 
-811 QNDIDKKIREKQAEK
+811 
-826 SKKEDEAKSKI
+826 
-837 IKFKNPTEE
+837 
-846 ITTKFRNWRSDV
+846 
-858 NSLPDSVEFISEYQ
+858 
-872 NLLKKLNEE
+872 
-881 ALPSFEKRFNK
+881 
-892 YLHETVI
+892 
-899 NNIYTF
+899 
-905 RQFFKD
+905 
-911 WESLINKTIN
+911 
-921 QLNSYLRDIN
+921 
-931 FNVYPE
+931 
-937 TYIQLESS
+937 
-945 KKRNVNIN
+945 
-953 EFVQMLEKAIPNMRE
+953 
-968 INSTIDGQRLHF
+968 
-980 EQHVLP
+980 
-986 LMQRLQDEKWRK
+986 
-998 EVMDVRARFSYKA
+998 
-1011 VEHYKADDQKRN
+1011 
-1023 TYESMG
+1023 
-1029 QLSGGEKA
+1029 
-1037 QLTYTIL
+1037 
-1044 GSAIAYQF
+1044 
-1052 GLTKHGCDS
+1052 
-1061 SFRFIAI
+1061 
-1068 DEAFRAQD
+1068 
-1076 EDKARYLI
+1076 
-1084 SLCKQL
+1084 
-1090 HLQLLVVTPSD
+1090 
-1101 NIHIVENDISYVHY
+1101 
-1115 VERKGNTSVLYNM
+1115 
-1128 PINQFKEE
+1128 
-1136 RQKTLE
+1136 
-1142 SK
+1142 

>member
-1 MHLSEI
+1 MTHQTNLF
-7 WHSKKNDCRLSRTQ
+7 
-21 VNTDPQ
+21 NTDPQ

-81 LQNKRFYNQSSGAEK
+81 LQHKRFYNQSSGAEK

-148 FQIRY
+148 FQVRY

-427 MALQE
+427 VALQE

-538 YVNYHNLRGRIV
+538 YVNNHNLRGRIV
-550 YQRYNYDAALR
+550 YQRYNYSAALR
-561 EFVNRHAQDNSLLN
+561 EFANRLAQDNSLLN

-580 PNAQYIDW
+580 PNARYIDW

-730 TLQELLEKVKLRI
+730 TLQEQLEKVKLRI

-811 QNDIDKKIREKQAEK
+811 QNDIDDKIRKKQAEK

-846 ITTKFRNWRSDV
+846 ITTKFRDWRSDV

-945 KKRNVNIN
+945 KKRNININ

>member
-1 MHLSEI
+1 MS
-7 WHSKKNDCRLSRTQ
+7 
-21 VNTDPQ
+21 P
-27 VAGFKLDYMEVWNW
+27 Y
-41 GTFNDKVYRMT
+41 
-52 PHGNNSLLTGANASG
+52 GNNSLLTGANASG
-67 KSTLIDALLALLVP
+67 KSTLIDALLTLLVP
-81 LQNKRFYNQSSGAEK
+81 QQRKRFYNQSSGTEK

-118 GATSLKLRDKS
+118 GATSLKLRDKN

-134 LATFNNSDGRVVTL
+134 LATFNNSDGKVVTL
-148 FQIRY
+148 FQVRY

-159 RTVYGMAHKHLTIS
+159 RTVYGMAHKPLTIS
-173 QNFATFDSN
+173 QNFAAFDSN
-182 GVWRKRMEKELNT
+182 GVWRKRMEKELNSE
-195 GSSKRIVE
+195 SSKRIIE

-214 MLLVFGMRSDKAL
+214 MLLEFGMRSDKAL

-281 EQIRQLES
+281 EQIRQLEP
-289 IDRLAEDVLLIEK
+289 IDRLAEDILLTGK

-322 VKLCQEHLERCKSE
+322 VKLCQEYLERCKSK

-342 TIKANNAEKGRLDE
+342 TINANNAEKIRLDE
-356 TKSNLEVAINSD
+356 KKSDLEVAIKSD
-368 SVGQQIKDIE
+368 TVGQQIKDIE
-378 KEIQNLKE
+378 KEIQNLTE

-391 KEKEEKY
+391 KKKEEKY
-398 NTLIHKLELPQG
+398 NILIHKLELPQ
-410 VDSSTFQSN
+410 DIDPSTFEKN
-419 KATAQKQK
+419 KTTAKEQKK
-427 MALQE
+427 ILTKK
-432 LLDNELAERK
+432 LDNELAERK
-442 RHLQNEKE
+442 RHLQNEKD
-450 DIEANIKSH
+450 DIEANIKNC
-459 VNTIKYLSEHN
+459 VETIKYLREHN

-533 RKVNE
+533 RQVNE
-538 YVNYHNLRGRIV
+538 YVNNHNLRGRIV

-634 PEISRREH
+634 PEINRREH

-663 CRQVTAKNKKI
+663 CRQVTAKNKEI

-697 EKFDDIDWQSYSIRI
+697 EKFDYIDWQSYSVRI
-712 NEKKEEKKQL
+712 NEKKEEKKKL

-730 TLQELLEKVKLRI
+730 TLQEQLEKVKLRI
-743 KDIETQNQ
+743 TDIETQNQ
-751 NISRK
+751 NLSRQ
-756 QGMLDKDKKDTEER
+756 QGMLDKAKKDTEER
-770 CSKNSNALALM
+770 CSENSNALALM

-791 NHSELLLVGL
+791 SNPDLLLVGL
-801 EDIEARHKSL
+801 ADIETRLKSM
-811 QNDIDKKIREKQAEK
+811 QNDIDNKIRNKQAEK
-826 SKKEDEAKSKI
+826 NRKEYEAKSKI

-846 ITTKFRNWRSDV
+846 ITTKFRDWRSDV

-872 NLLKKLNEE
+872 TLLKKLNEE
-881 ALPSFEKRFNK
+881 ALPSFEKKFNK
-892 YLHETVI
+892 YLQERLI

-921 QLNSYLRDIN
+921 QLNSYLKDIN

-953 EFVQMLEKAIPNMRE
+953 EFVQMLEKAIPNLRE
-968 INSTIDGQRLHF
+968 INSTIDGQRIHF
-980 EQHVLP
+980 EQNILP
-986 LMQRLQDEKWRK
+986 LMQRLQDEQWRK

-1011 VEHYKADDQKRN
+1011 VEYYKADDLKRN

-1115 VERKGNTSVLYNM
+1115 VERKGNASVLYNM

>member
-1 MHLSEI
+1 MTHQTNLF
-7 WHSKKNDCRLSRTQ
+7 
-21 VNTDPQ
+21 NTDPQ

-41 GTFNDKVYRMT
+41 GTFNDKVYRMN

-81 LQNKRFYNQSSGAEK
+81 LQHKRFYNQSSGAEK

-148 FQIRY
+148 FQVRY

-182 GVWRKRMEKELNT
+182 GVWRKRVEKEMNS

-302 SIKEL
+302 SIKGL

-378 KEIQNLKE
+378 KEITNLTE

-427 MALQE
+427 VALQE

-538 YVNYHNLRGRIV
+538 YVNNHNLRGRIV

-654 AIKKEYDNL
+654 AIKKEYENL
-663 CRQVTAKNKKI
+663 CSQLTVKNNEI

-712 NEKKEEKKQL
+712 NEKNEEKKQL

-730 TLQELLEKVKLRI
+730 TLQEQLEKVKQTI
-743 KDIETQNQ
+743 SDIED
-751 NISRK
+751 RK
-756 QGMLDKDKKDTEER
+756 ENLYGSKALLLKDEEETKKR
-770 CSKNSNALALM
+770 CSYNTNAQASM
-781 DSVDVDEFEN
+781 KPVDVDEFEN

-811 QNDIDKKIREKQAEK
+811 QNDIDNKIRNKQAEK

-846 ITTKFRNWRSDV
+846 ITTKFRDWRSDV

-872 NLLKKLNEE
+872 TFLKKLNKE

-892 YLHETVI
+892 YLQETVI

-968 INSTIDGQRLHF
+968 INSTIDGQRIHF

-986 LMQRLQDEKWRK
+986 LMQRLEDEKWRK

-1101 NIHIVENDISYVHY
+1101 NIHIVEDDISYVHY

-1128 PINQFKEE
+1128 PINQFKGE
-1136 RQKTLE
+1136 RQKTFE
-1142 SK
+1142 

>member
-1 MHLSEI
+1 MTHQTNLF
-7 WHSKKNDCRLSRTQ
+7 
-21 VNTDPQ
+21 NTDPQ

-41 GTFNDKVYRMT
+41 GTFNDKVYRMN

-67 KSTLIDALLALLVP
+67 KSTLIDALLALIVP

-106 FGNYGQQQEGES
+106 FGNYGQQQEGEA

-148 FQIRY
+148 FQVRY

-173 QNFATFDSN
+173 QNFAAFDSN

-214 MLLVFGMRSDKAL
+214 ILLVFGMRSDKAL

-241 LDSFIRDNMLEE
+241 LDSFIRDNMLEARE
-253 RDAEEK
+253 AEEK

-281 EQIRQLES
+281 EQIRQLEP

-307 QSEKDIVSYWFAVRT
+307 QSEKYIVSYWFAVRT

-342 TIKANNAEKGRLDE
+342 TIKDNNAEKRRLDE
-356 TKSNLEVAINSD
+356 AKSSLEIAINSD

-378 KEIQNLKE
+378 KEIQNLTE

-391 KEKEEKY
+391 KKKEETY

-410 VDSSTFQSN
+410 VDFSTFQSN

-427 MALQE
+427 VALQE

-459 VNTIKYLSEHN
+459 VETIKYLHEHN

-521 FALRLIVPEKYY
+521 FALWLIVPEKYY

-538 YVNYHNLRGRIV
+538 YVNNHNLRGRIV
-550 YQRYNYDAALR
+550 YQRYNYSAALR
-561 EFVNRHAQDNSLLN
+561 EFANRLAQDNSLLN

-580 PNAQYIDW
+580 PNARYIDW

-634 PEISRREH
+634 PEINRREH

-663 CRQVTAKNKKI
+663 CRQVTAKNKEI

-687 KETFSRLLDF
+687 KEAFSSLLNFD
-697 EKFDDIDWQSYSIRI
+697 KFDDIDWQSYSIRI
-712 NEKKEEKKQL
+712 NEKKEEKKKL

-730 TLQELLEKVKLRI
+730 TLQEQLEKVKQRI
-743 KDIETQNQ
+743 TDIETQNQ
-751 NISRK
+751 NLSRQ
-756 QGMLDKDKKDTEER
+756 QGMLDKAKKDTEER
-770 CSKNSNALALM
+770 CSENSNALALM

-791 NHSELLLVGL
+791 SNPDLLLVGL
-801 EDIEARHKSL
+801 ADIETRLKSM
-811 QNDIDKKIREKQAEK
+811 QNDIDNKIRNKQAEK
-826 SKKEDEAKSKI
+826 NRKEYEAKSKI

-846 ITTKFRNWRSDV
+846 ITTKFRDWRSDV

-872 NLLKKLNEE
+872 TLLKKLNKE
-881 ALPSFEKRFNK
+881 ALPSFEKKFNK
-892 YLHETVI
+892 YLHDTLI

-911 WESLINKTIN
+911 WESLINKTIE
-921 QLNSYLRDIN
+921 QLNSYLKDID

-945 KKRNVNIN
+945 KKRNVNMN
-953 EFVQMLEKAIPNMRE
+953 EFVQMLEKAIPNLRE
-968 INSTIDGQRLHF
+968 INSTIDGQRIHF

-986 LMQRLQDEKWRK
+986 LMQRLEDEKWRR

-1011 VEHYKADDQKRN
+1011 VEYNKADNLKRN

-1136 RQKTLE
+1136 RQKTFE

>member
-1 MHLSEI
+1 MTHQTNLF
-7 WHSKKNDCRLSRTQ
+7 
-21 VNTDPQ
+21 NTDPQ
-27 VAGFKLDYMEVWNW
+27 VAGFKLDCMEVWNW

-148 FQIRY
+148 FQVRY

-281 EQIRQLES
+281 EQIRQLEP

-307 QSEKDIVSYWFAVRT
+307 QSEKDIISYWFAVRT
-322 VKLCQEHLERCKSE
+322 VKLCQEHLERRKSE

-342 TIKANNAEKGRLDE
+342 TIKANNAEKRRLDE
-356 TKSNLEVAINSD
+356 AKSSLEVAINSD

-378 KEIQNLKE
+378 KEIINLTE

-391 KEKEEKY
+391 KKKEEKY
-398 NTLIHKLELPQG
+398 NTLIHKLELPQS

-427 MALQE
+427 VALQE

-538 YVNYHNLRGRIV
+538 YVNNHNLRGRIV

-642 YVLGWDNREKIA
+642 YVLGWDNHEKISV
-654 AIKKEYDNL
+654 IKKEHENL
-663 CRQVTAKNKKI
+663 RRQLTVKNNEI
-674 KELDNKRKETEER
+674 KELDHKKKETEER
-687 KETFSRLLDF
+687 KETFSSLLDF

-730 TLQELLEKVKLRI
+730 TLQEQLEKVKQTI
-743 KDIETQNQ
+743 SDIED
-751 NISRK
+751 RK
-756 QGMLDKDKKDTEER
+756 ENLYGSKALLLKDEEETKKR
-770 CSKNSNALALM
+770 CSDNTNTQASMKP
-781 DSVDVDEFEN
+781 VDVDEFEN

-811 QNDIDKKIREKQAEK
+811 QNDIDNKIRKKQAEK
-826 SKKEDEAKSKI
+826 SKKENECRSKI
-837 IKFKNPTEE
+837 IKFKNPSEE
-846 ITTKFRNWRSDV
+846 ITTKFRDWRSDV

-872 NLLKKLNEE
+872 TFLKKLNEE

>member
-1 MHLSEI
+1 MIHQTNLF
-7 WHSKKNDCRLSRTQ
+7 
-21 VNTDPQ
+21 NTDPQ

-41 GTFNDKVYRMT
+41 GTFNDKVYRMS
-52 PHGNNSLLTGANASG
+52 PYGNNSLLTGANASG
-67 KSTLIDALLALLVP
+67 KSTLIDALLTLLVP
-81 LQNKRFYNQSSGAEK
+81 QQRKRFYNQSSGTEK

-118 GATSLKLRDKS
+118 GATSLKLRDKN

-148 FQIRY
+148 FQVRY

-159 RTVYGMAHKHLTIS
+159 RTVYGMAHKPLTIS
-173 QNFATFDSN
+173 QNFAAFDSN
-182 GVWRKRMEKELNT
+182 GVWRKRMEKELNSE
-195 GSSKRIVE
+195 SSKRIIE

-253 RDAEEK
+253 RDAEGK

-268 NLMDAKTSIEKTK
+268 NLMDAKISIEKTK
-281 EQIRQLES
+281 EQIRQLEP
-289 IDRLAEDVLLIEK
+289 IDRLAEEVLLIEK

-307 QSEKDIVSYWFAVRT
+307 QSEKDILSYWFAVRT

-342 TIKANNAEKGRLDE
+342 TIKANNAEKTRLDE
-356 TKSNLEVAINSD
+356 AKSRLEVAINSD

-378 KEIQNLKE
+378 KEILNLME

-391 KEKEEKY
+391 KKKEEKY

-410 VDSSTFQSN
+410 IDSSTFQSN

-427 MALQE
+427 VALQE

-450 DIEANIKSH
+450 DIEAKIKSH

-538 YVNYHNLRGRIV
+538 YVNNHNLRGRIV

-642 YVLGWDNREKIA
+642 YVLGWDNHEKIA
-654 AIKKEYDNL
+654 VIKKEHENL
-663 CRQVTAKNKKI
+663 RSQLTVKNNEI
-674 KELDNKRKETEER
+674 KELDHKKKGTEER
-687 KETFSRLLDF
+687 KETFSSLLDF

-730 TLQELLEKVKLRI
+730 TLQEQLKKVKQTI
-743 KDIETQNQ
+743 SDIEDRKENLYGSKALLLKDEEETQ
-751 NISRK
+751 K
-756 QGMLDKDKKDTEER
+756 R
-770 CSKNSNALALM
+770 CSDNTNAQASM
-781 DSVDVDEFEN
+781 KPIDVDEFEN

-801 EDIEARHKSL
+801 EDIETRLKSM
-811 QNDIDKKIREKQAEK
+811 QNDIDNKIRNKQAEK
-826 SKKEDEAKSKI
+826 NRKEYEAKSKI

-846 ITTKFRNWRSDV
+846 ITTKFRDWRSDV

-872 NLLKKLNEE
+872 TLLKKLNEE
-881 ALPSFEKRFNK
+881 ALPSFEKKFNK
-892 YLHETVI
+892 YLQERLI

-921 QLNSYLRDIN
+921 QLNSYLKDIN

-953 EFVQMLEKAIPNMRE
+953 EFVQMQEKTIPNLRE
-968 INSTIDGQRLHF
+968 INSTIDGQRIHF
-980 EQHVLP
+980 EQNILP
-986 LMQRLQDEKWRK
+986 LMQRLQDEQWRK

-1011 VEHYKADDQKRN
+1011 VEYYKADDLKRN

-1115 VERKGNTSVLYNM
+1115 VERKGNASVLYNM

>member
-1 MHLSEI
+1 MTHQTNLF
-7 WHSKKNDCRLSRTQ
+7 
-21 VNTDPQ
+21 NTDPQ

-41 GTFNDKVYRMT
+41 GTFNDKVYRMN

-118 GATSLKLRDKS
+118 GASSLKLRDKS

-227 TLFNQIVGVKVLND
+227 TLFNQIVGVKVLNN

-281 EQIRQLES
+281 EQIRQLEP

-307 QSEKDIVSYWFAVRT
+307 QSEKDIISYWFAVRT
-322 VKLCQEHLERCKSE
+322 VKLCQEHLERRKSE

-342 TIKANNAEKGRLDE
+342 TIKANNAEKRRLDE
-356 TKSNLEVAINSD
+356 AKSSLEVAINSD

-378 KEIQNLKE
+378 KEIINLTE

-391 KEKEEKY
+391 KKKEEKY
-398 NTLIHKLELPQG
+398 NTLIHKLELPQS

-427 MALQE
+427 VALQE

-538 YVNYHNLRGRIV
+538 YVNNHNLRGRIV

-580 PNAQYIDW
+580 PNAQYIDR

-605 EDFNHINEKA
+605 EDFNYINEKA

-642 YVLGWDNREKIA
+642 YVLGWDNHEKISV
-654 AIKKEYDNL
+654 IKKEHENL
-663 CRQVTAKNKKI
+663 RRQLTVKNNEI
-674 KELDNKRKETEER
+674 KELDHKKKETEER
-687 KETFSRLLDF
+687 KETFSSLLDF

-730 TLQELLEKVKLRI
+730 TLQEQLEKVKLRI

-770 CSKNSNALALM
+770 CSENSNALALM

-811 QNDIDKKIREKQAEK
+811 QNDIDNKIRKKQAEK

-846 ITTKFRNWRSDV
+846 ITTKFRDWRSDV

>member
-1 MHLSEI
+1 MTHQTNLF
-7 WHSKKNDCRLSRTQ
+7 
-21 VNTDPQ
+21 NTDPQ

-41 GTFNDKVYRMT
+41 GTFNDKVYRMN

-118 GATSLKLRDKS
+118 GASSLKLRDKS

-182 GVWRKRMEKELNT
+182 GVWRKRMEKEMNT

-281 EQIRQLES
+281 EQIRQLEP

-307 QSEKDIVSYWFAVRT
+307 QSEKDIISYWFAVRT

-427 MALQE
+427 VALQE

-538 YVNYHNLRGRIV
+538 YVNNHNLRGRIV

-697 EKFDDIDWQSYSIRI
+697 EKFDDIDLQSYSIRI

-730 TLQELLEKVKLRI
+730 TLQEQLEKVKLRI

-770 CSKNSNALALM
+770 CSKNSKALALM

-811 QNDIDKKIREKQAEK
+811 QNDIDDKIRKQQAEK

-846 ITTKFRNWRSDV
+846 ITTKFRDWRSDV

>member
-1 MHLSEI
+1 MIHQTNLF
-7 WHSKKNDCRLSRTQ
+7 
-21 VNTDPQ
+21 NTDPQ
-27 VAGFKLDYMEVWNW
+27 IAGFKLDYMEVWNW
-41 GTFNDKVYRMT
+41 GTFNDKVYRMS

-67 KSTLIDALLALLVP
+67 KSTLIDALLTLLVP
-81 LQNKRFYNQSSGAEK
+81 QQRKRFYNQSSGTEK

-118 GATSLKLRDKS
+118 GATSLKLRDKN

-159 RTVYGMAHKHLTIS
+159 RTVYGMAHKPLTIS
-173 QNFATFDSN
+173 QNFAAFDSN
-182 GVWRKRMEKELNT
+182 GVWRKRMEKELNSE
-195 GSSKRIVE
+195 SSKRIIE

-214 MLLVFGMRSDKAL
+214 MLLEFGMRSDKAL

-281 EQIRQLES
+281 EQIRQLEP
-289 IDRLAEDVLLIEK
+289 IDRLAEDILLTDK

-322 VKLCQEHLERCKSE
+322 VKLCQEHLERCKSK

-342 TIKANNAEKGRLDE
+342 TINANNAEKIRLDE
-356 TKSNLEVAINSD
+356 KKSDLEVAIKSD
-368 SVGQQIKDIE
+368 TVGQQIKDIE
-378 KEIQNLKE
+378 KEIQNLTE

-391 KEKEEKY
+391 KKKEEKY
-398 NTLIHKLELPQG
+398 NILIHKLELPQ
-410 VDSSTFQSN
+410 DIDPSTFEKN
-419 KATAQKQK
+419 KTTAKEQKK
-427 MALQE
+427 VLTE
-432 LLDNELAERK
+432 KLNNELAERK
-442 RHLQNEKE
+442 RLLQNEKD
-450 DIEANIKSH
+450 DIEANIKNC
-459 VNTIKYLSEHN
+459 VETIKYLREHN

-501 IRLKDDEREW
+501 TRLKDDEREW

-533 RKVNE
+533 RQVNE
-538 YVNYHNLRGRIV
+538 YVNNHNLRGRIV

-634 PEISRREH
+634 QEINRREH

-663 CRQVTAKNKKI
+663 CRQVTAKNKEI
-674 KELDNKRKETEER
+674 KEFDNKRKETEER

-697 EKFDDIDWQSYSIRI
+697 EKFDYIDWQSYSVRI

-730 TLQELLEKVKLRI
+730 TLQEQLEKVKLRI
-743 KDIETQNQ
+743 TDIETQNQ
-751 NISRK
+751 NLSRQ
-756 QGMLDKDKKDTEER
+756 QGMLDKAKKDTEER
-770 CSKNSNALALM
+770 CSENSNALALM

-791 NHSELLLVGL
+791 SNPDLLLVGL
-801 EDIEARHKSL
+801 ADIETRLKSM
-811 QNDIDKKIREKQAEK
+811 QNDIDNKIKNKQAEK
-826 SKKEDEAKSKI
+826 NRKEYEAKSKI
-837 IKFKNPTEE
+837 MKFKNPTEE
-846 ITTKFRNWRSDV
+846 ITTKFRDWRSDV
-858 NSLPDSVEFISEYQ
+858 NILPDSVEFISEYQ
-872 NLLKKLNEE
+872 TLLKKLNKE
-881 ALPSFEKRFNK
+881 ALPSFEKKFNK
-892 YLHETVI
+892 YLQERLI

-911 WESLINKTIN
+911 WETLINKTIN
-921 QLNSYLRDIN
+921 QLNSYLKDIN

-937 TYIQLESS
+937 TYIQLESL

-953 EFVQMLEKAIPNMRE
+953 EFVQMLEKAIPNLHE
-968 INSTIDGQRLHF
+968 INSTIDGQRIHF

-986 LMQRLQDEKWRK
+986 LMQRLEDGNWRK

-1136 RQKTLE
+1136 RQKTFE

>member
-1 MHLSEI
+1 MTHQTNLF
-7 WHSKKNDCRLSRTQ
+7 
-21 VNTDPQ
+21 NTDPQ

-41 GTFNDKVYRMT
+41 GTFNDKVYRMN

-148 FQIRY
+148 FQVRY

-173 QNFATFDSN
+173 QTFATFDSN

-281 EQIRQLES
+281 EQIRQLEP

-307 QSEKDIVSYWFAVRT
+307 QSEKDIVSYWFAIRT
-322 VKLCQEHLERCKSE
+322 VKLCQEHLERCKSK

-342 TIKANNAEKGRLDE
+342 TIKANNAEKRRLDE
-356 TKSNLEVAINSD
+356 AKSSLEVAINSD

-378 KEIQNLKE
+378 KEILNLTE

-391 KEKEEKY
+391 KNKDEKY

-427 MALQE
+427 VALQE

-538 YVNYHNLRGRIV
+538 YVNNHNLRGRIV

-580 PNAQYIDW
+580 PNVQYIDW

-663 CRQVTAKNKKI
+663 CRQVTAKKKEI
-674 KELDNKRKETEER
+674 KELDNKKKETEER

-712 NEKKEEKKQL
+712 NEKNEEKKQL

-730 TLQELLEKVKLRI
+730 TLQEQLEKVKQTI
-743 KDIETQNQ
+743 SDIEDRKENLYGSKALLLKDEEETQ
-751 NISRK
+751 K
-756 QGMLDKDKKDTEER
+756 R
-770 CSKNSNALALM
+770 CSDNTNAQASM
-781 DSVDVDEFEN
+781 KPVDVDEFEN

-801 EDIEARHKSL
+801 KDIEARHKSL
-811 QNDIDKKIREKQAEK
+811 QNDIDNKIRNKQAEK

-846 ITTKFRNWRSDV
+846 ITTKFRDWRSDV

-872 NLLKKLNEE
+872 TFLKKLNEE

-921 QLNSYLRDIN
+921 QLNSYLRNIN

-1011 VEHYKADDQKRN
+1011 VEHYKADGLKRN

-1115 VERKGNTSVLYNM
+1115 VERKDNTSVLYNM

-1136 RQKTLE
+1136 RQKVFE

>member
-1 MHLSEI
+1 MTHQTNLF
-7 WHSKKNDCRLSRTQ
+7 
-21 VNTDPQ
+21 NTDPQ

-41 GTFNDKVYRMT
+41 GTFNDKVYRMN

-81 LQNKRFYNQSSGAEK
+81 QQRKRFYNQSSGTEK

-106 FGNYGQQQEGES
+106 FGNYGQQQEGEA

-148 FQIRY
+148 FQVRY

-268 NLMDAKTSIEKTK
+268 NLMDAKTNIEKTK
-281 EQIRQLES
+281 EQIRQLEP
-289 IDRLAEDVLLIEK
+289 IDKLAEDVLLIEK

-342 TIKANNAEKGRLDE
+342 TIKANNAEKRRLDE

-654 AIKKEYDNL
+654 AIKKEYENSCSQL
-663 CRQVTAKNKKI
+663 TVMNKKI

-846 ITTKFRNWRSDV
+846 ITTKFRDWRSDV